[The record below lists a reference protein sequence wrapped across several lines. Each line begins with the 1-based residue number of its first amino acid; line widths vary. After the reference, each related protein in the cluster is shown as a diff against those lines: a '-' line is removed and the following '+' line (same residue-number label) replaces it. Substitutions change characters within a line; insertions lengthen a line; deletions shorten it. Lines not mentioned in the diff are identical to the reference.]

1 MTSKNYKEAKEIITT
16 LKSGKFHCDCPCGCG
31 KEIKLNDTD
40 LFYLDDFSAKGQ
52 EAYQELLSDLKE
64 QRAELRNRENILKTK
79 RQVAAKAVNFGF
91 ISERIAPALPQFPFA
106 HKDCRSLFEPI
117 DYVIFEGLN
126 KGDNV
131 TKIIFA
137 EIKTGS
143 ARLNGHQK
151 EIKALIED
159 KKVQFKIEPK

>member
-1 MTSKNYKEAKEIITT
+1 MNSKKYKEAKDIITT
-16 LKSGKFHCDCPCGCG
+16 LNKGNFYCDCPCGCG
-31 KEIKLNDTD
+31 EEIKLNDTD
-40 LFYLDDFSAKGQ
+40 LFYLDDFSEKGA
-52 EAYQELLSDLKE
+52 EAYKDLLSNLKE
-64 QRAELRNRENILKTK
+64 QRTEIRNRENILKSK
-79 RQVAAKAVNFGF
+79 RQMAAKAVNFGF

-131 TKIIFA
+131 TKIIFT

-143 ARLNGHQK
+143 AKLNGHQK
-151 EIKALIED
+151 EIKALVEN
-159 KKVQFKIEPK
+159 KKVQFYIESK

>member
-1 MTSKNYKEAKEIITT
+1 MSLKDYKEAKEIINT
-16 LKSGKFHCDCPCGCG
+16 LKSGNFYCDCPCGCG
-31 KEIKLNDTD
+31 ESISLNDTD
-40 LFYLDDFSAKGQ
+40 LFYLDDFSARGK
-52 EAYQELLSDLKE
+52 EAYQELLAGLKE
-64 QRAELRNRENILKTK
+64 QRSEIKNRESILKAK

-131 TKIIFA
+131 TKIIFT
-137 EIKTGS
+137 EIKTGA

-151 EIKALIED
+151 EIRSLVEN
-159 KKVQFKIEPK
+159 KKVQFQIEG

>member
-16 LKSGKFHCDCPCGCG
+16 LKSGNFYCDCPCGCG
-31 KEIKLNDTD
+31 EEIKLNDTD
-40 LFYLDDFSAKGQ
+40 LFYLDDFSSKGQ

-64 QRAELRNRENILKTK
+64 QRTELRNRENILKAK

-126 KGDNV
+126 KGDSV
-131 TKIIFA
+131 TKIIFT

-151 EIKALIED
+151 EIKALVEN
-159 KKVQFKIEPK
+159 KKVQFQIEPK